1 MTVADPEIL
10 NALKWSHE
18 LDKVFRENYEEDKEI
33 LWQYFGSQTGFMR
46 SFPGL
51 LLQLDKYLQVAMLES
66 ETKRIIRVWMKNAMR
81 LLLVSMFMGTD
92 FWSGFLLQLVYG
104 GQQKKWICMTSDAG
118 LGLY

>member
-66 ETKRIIRVWMKNAMR
+66 CRDKENYWSMNEERNETV
-81 LLLVSMFMGTD
+81 
-92 FWSGFLLQLVYG
+92 
-104 GQQKKWICMTSDAG
+104 TSVGVHGD
-118 LGLY
+118 